1 MKKIFFIVWILAI
14 ATMFVACERDEEATL
29 TTINVVDE
37 ELTPSYTSAE
47 VQCRFDTKATLRN
60 VYLQYASINTFAE
73 YEEIEMQEESGLY
86 KAQLTGLYDNTTY
99 YIRYVASN
107 RYSSI
112 ITKEICEFK
121 TLQPSVPS
129 VVLDSITTIWDIS
142 AKAHVHLANDGG
154 APISEMGICWGVQP
168 APVVENNKLTTK
180 DTVVALEMKDL
191 QPNTKYYVRA
201 YAINKMGISYG
212 EEKSFISLTSP
223 KVQTNEVQNIPNSSA
238 VLLNGTL
245 TFNGNDAETIVGFCW
260 SEETSPSIVG
270 NHQEVKAIDYAFTYQ
285 LSNLKDETLYYVC
298 TYAKNKIGII
308 YGEVLSFTTK
318 KAMLPIVTTT
328 SVTNISYRSA
338 TIGGNIAND
347 GGAPITQCGVVY
359 SKSPNP
365 TIDNN
370 DYKKSEK
377 DTCLFTVDLN
387 DLSVETTYYV
397 RAYAVNRVGIA
408 YGNAKLFGTKIVPK
422 RYVDLG
428 LSVKWATFN
437 VGASKPEEFGDY
449 FAWGETQPKEVYD
462 YTTYKW
468 CNGTY
473 DTYTKYNTDGRY
485 GTVDN
490 RTVLEAS
497 DDAATANWGDNWRM
511 PTWSECEELRENCTC
526 TWSTRNGVNGYE
538 VISKQNGKS
547 IFLPVAGIYDH
558 DGLTR
563 ANSGYYWSSSYRMG
577 HADSPHALELSDA
590 SYISNFCLRYLG
602 CSVRPVCP

>member
-73 YEEIEMQEESGLY
+73 YEEMEMQEESGLY

-112 ITKEICEFK
+112 ITKEISEFK

-142 AKAHVHLANDGG
+142 AKAHVHLAFDGG
-154 APISEMGICWGVQP
+154 APISEMGICWGGQP

-260 SEETSPSIVG
+260 SEDTSPSIVG

-338 TIGGNIAND
+338 MIGGNIAND

-387 DLSVETTYYV
+387 YLSVETTYYV
-397 RAYAVNRVGIA
+397 RAYAVNRVGTS
-408 YGNAKLFGTKIVPK
+408 YGNEKTFKTKTVPK
-422 RYVDLG
+422 QYVDLG

-437 VGASKPEEFGDY
+437 VGAGSVAELGHDFK
-449 FAWGETQPKEVYD
+449 WGETAPAD
-462 YTTYKW
+462 YSKPYKW
-468 CNGTY
+468 HDENGNL
-473 DTYTKYNTDGRY
+473 TKYNS
-485 GTVDN
+485 VDN
-490 RTVLEAS
+490 KENLDLA
-497 DDAATANWGDNWRM
+497 DDAARANWGGSWRM
-511 PTWSECEELRENCTC
+511 PTYKEWYELRYNCNWEWSELPYEWGVGVSDYERYGYKVTSKTNGNSIYFPVG
-526 TWSTRNGVNGYE
+526 WSE
-538 VISKQNGKS
+538 SS
-547 IFLPVAGIYDH
+547 SAF
-558 DGLTR
+558 
-563 ANSGYYWSSSYRMG
+563 YWSSELAFSPSFAWEMRMKEDNLSLNYYG
-577 HADSPHALELSDA
+577 DRDHGAL
-590 SYISNFCLRYLG
+590 
-602 CSVRPVCP
+602 VRPVCP